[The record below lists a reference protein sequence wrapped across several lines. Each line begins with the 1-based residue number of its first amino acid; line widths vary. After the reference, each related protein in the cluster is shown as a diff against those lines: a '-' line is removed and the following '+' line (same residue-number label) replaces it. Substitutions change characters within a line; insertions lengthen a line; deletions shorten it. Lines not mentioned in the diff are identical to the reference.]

1 MCANKFLAQK
11 VFVVRPGTEIDLGY
25 FLENWPEV
33 KILKPFAGQMV
44 IRVCGSREYVT
55 LNGLFDRSQSGQL
68 NDINLAK
75 VSNEVTSYT

>member
-44 IRVCGSREYVT
+44 LHLEPFADQTNKPQNPYIH
-55 LNGLFDRSQSGQL
+55 
-68 NDINLAK
+68 K
-75 VSNEVTSYT
+75 P